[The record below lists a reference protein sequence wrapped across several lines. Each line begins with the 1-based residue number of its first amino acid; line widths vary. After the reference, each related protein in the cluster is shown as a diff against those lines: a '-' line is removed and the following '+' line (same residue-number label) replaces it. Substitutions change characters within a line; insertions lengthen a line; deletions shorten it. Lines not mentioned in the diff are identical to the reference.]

1 MGGRRGA
8 RRLGRCADSAHAAFA
23 QIPRDPPHAPPSDAD
38 AHKRTKDYLN
48 IRFKTF
54 QEVQDS
60 HEFDELVAITSTRN
74 DDLKIKVRP

>member
-1 MGGRRGA
+1 M
-8 RRLGRCADSAHAAFA
+8 L
-23 QIPRDPPHAPPSDAD
+23 APPSDAD

-60 HEFDELVAITSTRN
+60 HEFDELVATTSTRN